1 MYIETTQKLLD
12 FIRRSPTAY
21 HVTDNFIQM
30 LTGFTLLREEDQ
42 WQLAPGGRYCVTRN
56 GSSLIAFTLPEGP
69 LTALR
74 VAAAHSDCPVLKVK
88 PRPEMK
94 QEGLYVKLNVEKY
107 GGLPCAPWLDR
118 PLSVAG
124 RLAVRG
130 RTGVSLRLVNVD
142 RDLCLIPSLAIHM
155 DRSLADGV
163 SCNPQVDLLPLFG
176 DGESAGRFLC
186 TVAEAAGVDEKDV
199 LDYDLSLYSRT
210 PGAIWGADREFFS
223 SRALDDLQCAWPLME
238 ALRTAVPAPDC
249 GAVCCVF
256 DNEEVGSLS
265 RQGAGSTFLT
275 DVLERIFACLGLD
288 TQARQQVLARSTLVS
303 ADNAHAVHPNHPEKA
318 DPCNRPRLNG
328 GIVLKYNAAQ
338 RYTTDA
344 LSAGWFKL
352 VCEAA
357 QVPWQTYTNRS
368 DIPGGSTLGR
378 IALGRLGVS
387 CVDAGLP
394 QLAMHSAY
402 ETAGVRDTEYLLRA
416 MGCYYSAS
424 TAVGVQM

>member
-1 MYIETTQKLLD
+1 MYIETTQRLLD

-30 LTGFTLLREEDQ
+30 LTGFTLLREEDE

-56 GSSLIAFTLPEGP
+56 GSSLIAFTLPEAP

-74 VAAAHSDCPVLKVK
+74 MAAAHSDCPVLKVK
-88 PRPEMK
+88 PCPELK

-107 GGLPCAPWLDR
+107 GGMLCAPWLDR

-124 RLAVRG
+124 RLALRSG
-130 RTGVSLRLVNVD
+130 NGLSMRLVHVD

-163 SCNPQVDLLPLFG
+163 SCNPQVDLLPLLG
-176 DGESAGRFLC
+176 DGESAGGFLR
-186 TVAEAAGVDEKDV
+186 TVAEAADVDEKDV
-199 LDYDLSLYSRT
+199 LDYDLCLYSRT
-210 PGAIWGADREFFS
+210 PGTIWGANREFFS

-238 ALRTAVPAPDC
+238 ALRTAVPAPGC
-249 GAVCCVF
+249 GVVCCVF
-256 DNEEVGSLS
+256 DSEEVGSLT
-265 RQGAGSTFLT
+265 RQGAASTFLRDT
-275 DVLERIFACLGLD
+275 LERIFACLGLD
-288 TQARQQVLARSTLVS
+288 TQARQRILARSTLVS

-318 DPCNRPRLNG
+318 DPSNRPRLNG

-378 IALGRLGVS
+378 LALGQVGVS
-387 CVDAGLP
+387 CLDVGLP

-416 MGCYYSAS
+416 MDCYFSTS
-424 TAVGVQM
+424 TALRGQM